1 MCFFRREDRYVCGDR
16 TAGEV
21 LVLRS
26 VISYFSATRARAIRC
41 TELLRKKYIPVGEK
55 SKHARGTTG
64 KSRENK
70 VNRANRDSSATV
82 LDYTYR

>member
-1 MCFFRREDRYVCGDR
+1 MCGDR

-21 LVLRS
+21 LVLSS
-26 VISYFSATRARAIRC
+26 VVSYFSATRARAIRC
-41 TELLRKKYIPVGEK
+41 TELLRKKYRLER
-55 SKHARGTTG
+55 SKHARGKIG

-70 VNRANRDSSATV
+70 VNRANRDSSTTV